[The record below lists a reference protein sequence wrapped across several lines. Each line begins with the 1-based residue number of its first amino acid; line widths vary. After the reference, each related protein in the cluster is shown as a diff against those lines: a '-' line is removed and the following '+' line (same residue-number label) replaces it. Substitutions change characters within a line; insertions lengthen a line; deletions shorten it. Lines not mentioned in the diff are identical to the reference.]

1 MLFGIAAVLV
11 GLASAKYLLSGDG
24 GVGETYYIPPTP
36 EEIEEI
42 ARRQS
47 ESEQRWQEFCD
58 HTPIGIFGTKVA
70 ETLEWLTFYSP
81 AWIWFALLGMLVVIF
96 IVLMVL
102 SANEEDQYTIKRPL
116 AFMGSFAIGMVV
128 LLLLA
133 VDSLFLVIR
142 FVAWLFTPVY

>member
-1 MLFGIAAVLV
+1 MLFGIAAVLA

-24 GVGETYYIPPTP
+24 GGGETYYLPPTP
-36 EEIEEI
+36 EEIAEI
-42 ARRQS
+42 ARRRA
-47 ESEQRWQEFCD
+47 ENEQRWQDFCD

-81 AWIWFALLGMLVVIF
+81 AWIWFVLFGILVVIF

-102 SANEEDQYTIKRPL
+102 CGNEEDQYTIKRPL
-116 AFMGSFAIGMVV
+116 AFFGSFAIGMVV

-133 VDSLFLVIR
+133 VDSLLLIIR